1 MGRDV
6 GRGRG
11 LGYAVKAIYYAMN
24 AEHPQPRKIR
34 QVSEQLEHGAVIAYP
49 TDTVYGFGCDLTNRK
64 AIDRIYRLKN
74 MSPNHL
80 LSFVCPDLSEI
91 ARYAQVGDTAYRILR
106 RILPGPYTVVLEAT
120 REVPKKLL
128 QKRKTVGI
136 RVPDCPIALDLV
148 RAFGRPIISSSVVNG
163 DGQPMEDA
171 EDIRDRY
178 SNQLDAILDGGYL
191 MAEPSTVISLVD
203 DVVEIIREGKGSVEG
218 LI

>member
-1 MGRDV
+1 
-6 GRGRG
+6 
-11 LGYAVKAIYYAMN
+11 MN
-24 AEHPQPRKIR
+24 PEHPQPRKIR
-34 QVSEQLEHGAVIAYP
+34 QVAEQLEDGAVIAYP

-74 MSPNHL
+74 MSPKQL

-91 ARYAQVGDTAYRILR
+91 ARYAQVGDAAYRILR

-136 RVPDCPIALDLV
+136 RVPDCPITLDLV
-148 RAFGRPIISSSVVNG
+148 RTFGRPIISSSVVDG
-163 DGQPMEDA
+163 DGEPMQDA
-171 EDIRDRY
+171 VDIRDRY
-178 SNQLDAILDGGYL
+178 SRQLDAILDGGFI

-203 DVVEIIREGKGSVEG
+203 DEFEVIRQGKGSVEG
-218 LI
+218 IF

>member
-1 MGRDV
+1 M
-6 GRGRG
+6 
-11 LGYAVKAIYYAMN
+11 KAIYYAMN
-24 AEHPQPRKIR
+24 ADHPQPRKIN
-34 QVSEQLEHGAVIAYP
+34 QVAEQLEDGAVIAYP

-64 AIDRIYRLKN
+64 AIDRIYRLKD
-74 MSPNHL
+74 MSPKQL

-91 ARYAQVGDTAYRILR
+91 ARYAHVGDAAYRILR

-148 RAFGRPIISSSVVNG
+148 RALGRPIISSSVVNG
-163 DGQPMEDA
+163 DGEPMEAA
-171 EDIRDRY
+171 EDIRERY
-178 SNQLDAILDGGYL
+178 SRQLDAILDGGFL

-203 DVVEIIREGKGSVEG
+203 DEFEVIREGKGS
-218 LI
+218 LDAIM

>member
-1 MGRDV
+1 
-6 GRGRG
+6 
-11 LGYAVKAIYYAMN
+11 VKAIYYAMN
-24 AEHPQPRKIR
+24 PDHPQPRKIQ
-34 QVSEQLEHGAVIAYP
+34 QVAAQLENGAVIAYP

-74 MSPNHL
+74 MSPKHL

-136 RVPDCPIALDLV
+136 RVPDCPVALDLV
-148 RAFGRPIISSSVVNG
+148 RALGRPIISSSVKDG
-163 DGQPMEDA
+163 DGDPMQDA

-178 SNQLDAILDGGYL
+178 SRQVDAILDGGFI

-203 DVVEIIREGKGSVEG
+203 DELEVIREGKGTLEG
-218 LI
+218 IL